1 MKVKLTARNA
11 ATGETVET
19 SAKCDTIE
27 DLEAIIKSVVND
39 AEAWLNDLQ
48 IVKRGLVEMFMYNYK
63 EEVLLY
69 LQGSKKEL
77 NDKLNRTV

>member
-1 MKVKLTARNA
+1 MKVKLTSRNS

-77 NDKLNRTV
+77 NAKLDRTV